1 MSYQSIKSKQLLK
14 LPVVLLFLL
23 VSSLQLMAQTNV
35 VTGTVTDPMGEPLMR
50 CECSPERQPYRWYN
64 YRYGR

>member
-1 MSYQSIKSKQLLK
+1 MSYQFIKSKQLLK

-35 VTGTVTDPMGEPLMR
+35 VTGTVTDPLGEPDR
-50 CECSPERQPYRWYN
+50 CECSPERQPDRWN
-64 YRYGR
+64 HYRYGW